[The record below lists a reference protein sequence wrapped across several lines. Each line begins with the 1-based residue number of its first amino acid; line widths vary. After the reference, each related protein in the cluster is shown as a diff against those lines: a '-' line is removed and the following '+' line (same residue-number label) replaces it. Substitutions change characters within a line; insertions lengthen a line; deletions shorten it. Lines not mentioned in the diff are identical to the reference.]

1 MHTRSY
7 FVIKTGARAFAAVG
21 LAATALSAYDPAA
34 ILTGYPSVYHIDRD
48 GDGYG
53 PAAPLGAD
61 ADDRD
66 AAVNTPATML
76 ARYGT
81 LETFL
86 AQRGYH
92 PLRILFL
99 SLAGNDTTGDGTAAN
114 PLHTWNKVRP
124 LLRAGDMVI
133 YRGGD
138 CAPGVGRNPYR
149 IEGNGLQGTAE
160 APIVIMAYPGE
171 RVTFRSG
178 QSAFCGGGLH
188 IITAMA
194 RSRRGDAGSAAAP
207 RRERQCPG
215 R

>member
-66 AAVNTPATML
+66 PAVNTPATML

-114 PLHTWNKVRP
+114 PFHTWNKVRP

-138 CAPGVGRNPYR
+138 WHPAS
-149 IEGNGLQGTAE
+149 AE
-160 APIVIMAYPGE
+160 IPTGSKATVCRGPRKRPSSSWPTRA
-171 RVTFRSG
+171 SG
-178 QSAFCGGGLH
+178 
-188 IITAMA
+188 
-194 RSRRGDAGSAAAP
+194 
-207 RRERQCPG
+207 
-215 R
+215 